1 MLWSLSFALRQQHK
15 DRVPSRCLPVES
27 FSLLSAGRS
36 IDMFKQPLEGG
47 GRVLRHLQSPGGE
60 DSQKNKQKRRPPFN
74 SATDHAP
81 GFPGS
86 HKLPVSS
93 EKVKETLFSV
103 TVPLLSFPVH
113 CVGSST
119 HPVGGRRAV
128 LLLCRLAV
136 CHKSPCGSRWWWLWR
151 WN

>member
-1 MLWSLSFALRQQHK
+1 MLWSLSFALWQQHK

-27 FSLLSAGRS
+27 FPFSPLVVRLTCSNS
-36 IDMFKQPLEGG
+36 PLEGD

-81 GFPGS
+81 GIPGS
-86 HKLPVSS
+86 HKLPVLS

-103 TVPLLSFPVH
+103 TVPLLSVPVH

-128 LLLCRLAV
+128 SLAV